1 MTLQKIVENFIRDN
15 TNNSN
20 QEHYANTVALDE
32 NRASLISFFL
42 IYLGVYLL
50 LMVLGQFLWNSY
62 VVDMLSIAR
71 PINSIWHIVALSI
84 LVKLV
89 IY

>member
-1 MTLQKIVENFIRDN
+1 MTLQQIVQGFISENF
-15 TNNSN
+15 SN
-20 QEHYANTVALDE
+20 DEHYRNHSMAE
-32 NRASLISFFL
+32 NNKASLISFFL

-50 LMVLGQFLWNSY
+50 LMLLGQFLWNNY
-62 VVDMLSIAR
+62 VVDMLTIAK

>member
-1 MTLQKIVENFIRDN
+1 MTLQKIVESFIREN
-15 TNNSN
+15 GTN
-20 QEHYANTVALDE
+20 QEHYENNLAANE
-32 NRASLISFFL
+32 NKSALISFFL

-50 LMVLGQFLWNSY
+50 LMVLGQFLWNNY
-62 VVDMLSIAR
+62 VVDMFSIAR
-71 PINSIWHIVALSI
+71 PVNSIWHIVALSI

>member
-15 TNNSN
+15 NTN
-20 QEHYANTVALDE
+20 QENYANHMPNE
-32 NRASLISFFL
+32 NNKAALISFFL

-50 LMVLGQFLWNSY
+50 LMVLGQFLWNNY

-71 PINSIWHIVALSI
+71 PVTSIWHIVALSI

>member
-1 MTLQKIVENFIRDN
+1 MTLQKIVENFIKE
-15 TNNSN
+15 NNN
-20 QEHYANTVALDE
+20 EEHYSNHMMDNNNKAAL
-32 NRASLISFFL
+32 LSFFL

-50 LMVLGQFLWNSY
+50 LMVLGQFLWNNY
-62 VVDMLSIAR
+62 VVDMFSIAR
-71 PINSIWHIVALSI
+71 PVNSIWHIVALSI

>member
-15 TNNSN
+15 NTK
-20 QEHYANTVALDE
+20 QEHYSNHMPNEE
-32 NRASLISFFL
+32 NKAALISFFL

-50 LMVLGQFLWNSY
+50 LMVLGQFLWNNY
-62 VVDMLSIAR
+62 VFDMFSIAR
-71 PINSIWHIVALSI
+71 PVNSIWHIVALSI

>member
-1 MTLQKIVENFIRDN
+1 MTLQKIVESFIREN
-15 TNNSN
+15 GTN
-20 QEHYANTVALDE
+20 QENYENNLAANE
-32 NRASLISFFL
+32 NKAAFVSFFL

-50 LMVLGQFLWNSY
+50 LMVLGQFLWNNY

-71 PINSIWHIVALSI
+71 PVNSIWHIVALSI

>member
-15 TNNSN
+15 NTN
-20 QEHYANTVALDE
+20 QENYANHMPSEDNKA
-32 NRASLISFFL
+32 ALISFFL

-50 LMVLGQFLWNSY
+50 LMVLGQFLWNNY
-62 VVDMLSIAR
+62 VVDMFSIAR
-71 PINSIWHIVALSI
+71 PVNSIWHIVALSI

>member
-1 MTLQKIVENFIRDN
+1 MTLQKIVENFIREN
-15 TNNSN
+15 TSSN
-20 QEHYANTVALDE
+20 EHYQNTSMME
-32 NRASLISFFL
+32 NASKASLASFFL
-42 IYLGVYLL
+42 IYFGVYLL

-62 VVDMLSIAR
+62 VVDMFSIAK
-71 PINSIWHIVALSI
+71 PVNSIWHIVALSI

>member
-1 MTLQKIVENFIRDN
+1 MTLQKIVENFIKEN
-15 TNNSN
+15 KNE
-20 QEHYANTVALDE
+20 EHYTNEMLEKDNKAAL
-32 NRASLISFFL
+32 LSFFL

-50 LMVLGQFLWNSY
+50 LMVLGQFLWNNY
-62 VVDMLSIAR
+62 VVDMFSVAR
-71 PINSIWHIVALSI
+71 PVNSIWHIVALSI

>member
-15 TNNSN
+15 NTN
-20 QEHYANTVALDE
+20 QEHYSNHVATEE
-32 NRASLISFFL
+32 NKAALLSFFL

-50 LMVLGQFLWNSY
+50 LMVLGQFLWNNY
-62 VVDMLSIAR
+62 VVDMVSVAR
-71 PINSIWHIVALSI
+71 PVNSIWHIVALSI

>member
-15 TNNSN
+15 NTK
-20 QEHYANTVALDE
+20 QEHYANHMPNEE
-32 NRASLISFFL
+32 NKAALISFFL

-50 LMVLGQFLWNSY
+50 LMVLGQFLWNNY
-62 VVDMLSIAR
+62 VVDMFSIAR
-71 PINSIWHIVALSI
+71 PVTSIWHIVALSI

>member
-1 MTLQKIVENFIRDN
+1 MTLQKIVENFIRE
-15 TNNSN
+15 NSSS
-20 QEHYANTVALDE
+20 QENYSNDLPATE
-32 NRASLISFFL
+32 NKAARISFFL

-50 LMVLGQFLWNSY
+50 LMVLGQFLWNNY
-62 VVDMLSIAR
+62 VVDMFSITR

>member
-1 MTLQKIVENFIRDN
+1 MTLQKIVENFIRENN
-15 TNNSN
+15 TNQENYSN
-20 QEHYANTVALDE
+20 HLANEGNKAAL
-32 NRASLISFFL
+32 LSFFL

-50 LMVLGQFLWNSY
+50 LMVLGQFLWNNY
-62 VVDMLSIAR
+62 VVDMFSIAR
-71 PINSIWHIVALSI
+71 PVNSIWHIVALSI

>member
-15 TNNSN
+15 NTN
-20 QEHYANTVALDE
+20 QENYANHLPSEEDKA
-32 NRASLISFFL
+32 ALISFFL

-50 LMVLGQFLWNSY
+50 LMVLGQFLWNNY
-62 VVDMLSIAR
+62 VVDMFSIAR
-71 PINSIWHIVALSI
+71 PVNSIWHIVALSI